1 MIRLQRLTIRQWM
14 IVAHDLLATIA
25 ALLATFLLRFEGRE
39 LTVRLDALP
48 WLLTGVVVYAGIVY
62 FFVGLHGP
70 KWRFTSL
77 LEFSRI
83 VRAAAVLSI
92 SLLVLD
98 YIILSPN
105 FYGSFFFGKITIVLY
120 FVIQTVFL
128 SGSRIAY
135 RYLHD
140 TRTQRNARNDS
151 ASPTLILGRAARSE

>member
-1 MIRLQRLTIRQWM
+1 MAIH
-14 IVAHDLLATIA
+14 VAARI
-25 ALLATFLLRFEGRE
+25 F
-39 LTVRLDALP
+39 P
-48 WLLTGVVVYAGIVY
+48 
-62 FFVGLHGP
+62 
-70 KWRFTSL
+70 
-77 LEFSRI
+77 I
-83 VRAAAVLSI
+83 VRAVAVLSM

-140 TRTQRNARNDS
+140 ARTQRNARNDS
-151 ASPTLILGRAARSE
+151 ASPTLILGRAADVDVSLRAIEKRRHQEKSGLWACCRPRIPINA

>member
-1 MIRLQRLTIRQWM
+1 MAVH
-14 IVAHDLLATIA
+14 VAARIFPNRPRCGLL
-25 ALLATFLLRFEGRE
+25 
-39 LTVRLDALP
+39 
-48 WLLTGVVVYAGIVY
+48 
-62 FFVGLHGP
+62 
-70 KWRFTSL
+70 SM
-77 LEFSRI
+77 
-83 VRAAAVLSI
+83 

-140 TRTQRNARNDS
+140 ANAAKRPQRLCLTDVDSTCSRRRCFLARDRKRRHQENL
-151 ASPTLILGRAARSE
+151 ASGPAVTCGS

>member
-1 MIRLQRLTIRQWM
+1 M
-14 IVAHDLLATIA
+14 IVAHDLLATVA

-39 LTVRLDALP
+39 LAERLDPWLLT
-48 WLLTGVVVYAGIVY
+48 WLLTGVVIYAGVVY
-62 FFVGLHGP
+62 FILGLHGP

-105 FYGSFFFGKITIVLY
+105 FYGSFFFGKITIILY
-120 FVIQTVFL
+120 SVPGTMANGDGRELIAWVRSHLKVIQPNGFTIFKKN
-128 SGSRIAY
+128 G
-135 RYLHD
+135 
-140 TRTQRNARNDS
+140 
-151 ASPTLILGRAARSE
+151 LIII